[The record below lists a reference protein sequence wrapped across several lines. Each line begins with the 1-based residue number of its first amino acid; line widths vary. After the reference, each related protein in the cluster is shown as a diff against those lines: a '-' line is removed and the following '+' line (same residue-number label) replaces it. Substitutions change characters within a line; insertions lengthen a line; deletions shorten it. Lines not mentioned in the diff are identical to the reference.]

1 MAGGE
6 PSSYASVALC
16 SKHHELAYCQVKVYM
31 PMIVPRTPV
40 QGRHSHL
47 PVYIML
53 KRIAV
58 ADLRV
63 GMFIQ
68 EFCGSWMDHP
78 FWKSKFLLES
88 EKDLAR
94 IRDSAISELWI
105 DVSKGSDVAAGVQA
119 ASEAEVECEAQARL
133 LAAIEPP
140 KVKTLSM
147 AQELEHAVK
156 LCARSKQAVM
166 AMFSDARMGQALQF
180 EQAESL
186 VEEISDSVMRHPN
199 ALISLARLKHADEYT
214 YMHSVAVC
222 ALMIALAR
230 QLGLPEAAVREA
242 GLAGLLH
249 DIGKMA
255 VPPELLDKP
264 GKLTDAE
271 FATVRRH
278 PEEGGSILIA
288 SKQVSAL
295 VLDVCLHHHEKVDG
309 SGYPHHLQGDQI
321 SLLAKMGAVCD
332 VYDAI
337 TSNRPYKQ
345 GWDPAESIRKMAEWK
360 GHFDELVF
368 QSFVKTVGIYPVGAL
383 VRLQSGRLAVVLEQ
397 NPKALLAPRVKVFFS
412 TKSRMP
418 LPQVVVDL
426 SKPGIEDRIVGREPA
441 EEWGFERLDELWSGL
456 SLDGQGR

>member
-1 MAGGE
+1 
-6 PSSYASVALC
+6 
-16 SKHHELAYCQVKVYM
+16 
-31 PMIVPRTPV
+31 
-40 QGRHSHL
+40 
-47 PVYIML
+47 ML

-63 GMFIQ
+63 GMYIQ

-78 FWKSKFLLES
+78 FWKSKFMLSS

-94 IRDSAISELWI
+94 IHSSAITELWI
-105 DVSKGSDVAAGVQA
+105 DVGKGADVAPGVQA
-119 ASEAEVECEAQARL
+119 TTEEEAECEAEARL

-140 KVKTLSM
+140 KVKALSM
-147 AQELEHAVK
+147 EQELEQAVK
-156 LCARSKQAVM
+156 LCARSRQAVM
-166 AMFSDARMGQALQF
+166 EMFNDARMGQALQF
-180 EQAESL
+180 EQAAAL
-186 VEEISDSVMRHPN
+186 VEEISESVLRHPN
-199 ALISLARLKHADEYT
+199 VLISLARLKHSNEYT

-230 QLGLPEAAVREA
+230 KLGLPDDAVREA

-255 VPPELLDKP
+255 VPQELLDKP
-264 GKLTDAE
+264 GKLTDTE
-271 FATVRRH
+271 FAKVRKH
-278 PEEGGSILIA
+278 PEEGGSILLA

-309 SGYPHHLQGDQI
+309 SGYPHRLQGDQI
-321 SLLAKMGAVCD
+321 SLMAKMGAVCD

-360 GHFDELVF
+360 GHFDEAVF
-368 QSFVKTVGIYPVGAL
+368 QAFVKTVGIYPVGAL
-383 VRLQSGRLAVVLEQ
+383 VRLQSGRLAVVMEQ

-412 TKSRMP
+412 TKSRLP
-418 LPQVVVDL
+418 LPQSIVDL
-426 SKPGIEDRIVGREPA
+426 SKIADQDRIVGRESA
-441 EEWGFERLDELWSGL
+441 EERGFERLDELWSGMDL
-456 SLDGQGR
+456 EGRGR

>member
-1 MAGGE
+1 
-6 PSSYASVALC
+6 
-16 SKHHELAYCQVKVYM
+16 
-31 PMIVPRTPV
+31 
-40 QGRHSHL
+40 
-47 PVYIML
+47 
-53 KRIAV
+53 
-58 ADLRV
+58 
-63 GMFIQ
+63 
-68 EFCGSWMDHP
+68 MDHP

-255 VPPELLDKP
+255 VPQALLDKP
-264 GKLTDAE
+264 GKLTDTE

-368 QSFVKTVGIYPVGAL
+368 QAFVKTVGIYPVGAL

-412 TKSRMP
+412 AKSRMP
-418 LPQVVVDL
+418 LPQAVVDL

-456 SLDGQGR
+456 SLEGQGR